1 MEWIAMSIAV
11 VAAIFTGWQAWEARK
26 SRVEAR
32 RSASDAQDHEE
43 RAVEASER
51 IAAAI
56 EEQNSRERA
65 AAEKYATPFAIGEEY
80 VQGIGAKRW
89 KLALGGTEVVH
100 GVSVEIDPPDTM
112 FSMRPDPVPSE
123 LHPGAVV
130 LFDWWRGGNAPDFIA
145 VTVRWTRPNGNEHQA
160 RKELH

>member
-11 VAAIFTGWQAWEARK
+11 VAAIFTGWQAWQARTSRKEAQ
-26 SRVEAR
+26 
-32 RSASDAQDHEE
+32 RSASDAQDHEQ
-43 RAVEASER
+43 RAVAASEC

-65 AAEKYATPFAIGEEY
+65 AAEKYETPFGIGEEY

-100 GVSVEIDPPDTM
+100 DVSVEIDPPDSA
-112 FSMRPDPVPSE
+112 FSMRPAPVPNE
-123 LHPGAVV
+123 LRPGAVV
-130 LFDWWRGGNAPDFIA
+130 LFDWWRGGNAPDLIA
-145 VTVRWTRPNGNEHQA
+145 VTVRWTRPNGDRHQA